1 MKVGD
6 LVIPKDKGWKKYRKS
21 MGIILDIYC
30 QDSTT
35 HNHLVDVRWIHGC
48 RAIESAAIS
57 VLWFDGSSH
66 RNEWSAAH
74 LELVSE
80 GR

>member
-1 MKVGD
+1 VKVGD

-35 HNHLVDVRWIHGC
+35 HNHLVYVAKISG
-48 RAIESAAIS
+48 ITESAAIS